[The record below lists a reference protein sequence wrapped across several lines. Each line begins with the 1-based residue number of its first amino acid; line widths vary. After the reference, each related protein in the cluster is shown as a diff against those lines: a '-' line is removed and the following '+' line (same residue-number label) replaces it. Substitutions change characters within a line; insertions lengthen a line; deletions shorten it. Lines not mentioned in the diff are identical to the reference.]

1 MELEFERHQRVPF
14 LLSIYLVTLIYN
26 FDWGDAMRIYSWN
39 VNGLRAIAQKNFFEW
54 IREEN
59 PDILCIQET
68 KLQENQLKDEL
79 KNIEGYFS
87 YFSFADKKGY
97 SGVATYT
104 KIQPNEV
111 KYGIGIEEFDKEGRI
126 VITEF
131 NEFTLLNI
139 YFPNG
144 QMSDERLDYKLR
156 FYDAILDYCN
166 SEVKNGK
173 RLIICGDYNT
183 AHREID
189 LKNPKANEK
198 YSGFLPIERAWIDKF
213 IENGYI
219 DTFRYFYPEKVE
231 YTWWSYKFKARE
243 KNIGWRIDYH
253 FVSKNFIDKVKDVK
267 ILTDVMGSDHCPI
280 MIEVE
285 GE

>member
-1 MELEFERHQRVPF
+1 
-14 LLSIYLVTLIYN
+14 
-26 FDWGDAMRIYSWN
+26 MRIYSWN

-54 IREEN
+54 IAEEN

-79 KNIEGYFS
+79 KNIDGYYS

-104 KIQPNEV
+104 KKRPIDV
-111 KYGIGIEEFDKEGRI
+111 KYGIGIEEFDREGRI

-156 FYDAILDYCN
+156 FYDAVLDYCN
-166 SEVKNGK
+166 SEVEKGK

-219 DTFRYFYPEKVE
+219 DTFRYFYPDKVE

-253 FVSKNFIDKVKDVK
+253 FVSKNFIDSVKDVR

-285 GE
+285 CQ

>member
-1 MELEFERHQRVPF
+1 MPF

-54 IREEN
+54 IKEEN

-166 SEVKNGK
+166 SEVKKGK

-253 FVSKNFIDKVKDVK
+253 FVSENFIDRVKDVK